1 MLYKDGANRMQ
12 WSLLQ
17 IAEVPPIL
25 YKDSANRMQWS
36 LLQIA
41 EVPPILYKDTR
52 KNRGKAAVDG
62 F

>member
-1 MLYKDGANRMQ
+1 M
-12 WSLLQ
+12 
-17 IAEVPPIL
+17 L
-25 YKDSANRMQWS
+25 YKDSANRLQWS

>member
-1 MLYKDGANRMQ
+1 MLYKDSANRIQ

-17 IAEVPPIL
+17 IA
-25 YKDSANRMQWS
+25 K
-36 LLQIA
+36 
-41 EVPPILYKDTR
+41 VPPILYKDTR

>member
-17 IAEVPPIL
+17 IAEASPIL

>member
-1 MLYKDGANRMQ
+1 MLYND
-12 WSLLQ
+12 
-17 IAEVPPIL
+17 I
-25 YKDSANRMQWS
+25 ANRMQWS

>member
-1 MLYKDGANRMQ
+1 MLYKDG
-12 WSLLQ
+12 
-17 IAEVPPIL
+17 
-25 YKDSANRMQWS
+25 ANRMQWS

-52 KNRGKAAVDG
+52 KNRGKAAVGG

>member
-1 MLYKDGANRMQ
+1 M
-12 WSLLQ
+12 
-17 IAEVPPIL
+17 L